1 MKSYFVMSV
10 SPFSIQKQ
18 HTITYSHR
26 RYNILL
32 YSLNI
37 LNIFSDLLKQQ
48 EFFSSNYS
56 LF

>member
-18 HTITYSHR
+18 HTITYSYR